1 MLLSSSTIFFPSC
14 SHASP
19 SASSSWILFLLYPPV
34 TSCVAVEL
42 MWDIKITLM
51 EFPTM
56 YCHLSAKYYH
66 GILFL
71 QKKKK
76 NFFFAKPTFQGF
88 LWISHC
94 LSTLNQQR
102 WNHACFQFIFTDQHS
117 LFKMTTFTCHSLFTL
132 SYSRIYN
139 LCSDLAVSH
148 PAHQI
153 TAFFSLSMGPIC
165 PSWPSCH
172 ALFFSALSWKNCCE
186 YMIYWTTPNLF
197 QSSYWPSFL
206 FSIPLFFL
214 SWFSVTASPIY
225 LALLYTVLTQN
236 TEPSETVVFSSITV
250 VVSFSLFLG
259 RMLFLG

>member
-76 NFFFAKPTFQGF
+76 KKKFFCQTY
-88 LWISHC
+88 ISR
-94 LSTLNQQR
+94 LPLN
-102 WNHACFQFIFTDQHS
+102 
-117 LFKMTTFTCHSLFTL
+117 
-132 SYSRIYN
+132 
-139 LCSDLAVSH
+139 
-148 PAHQI
+148 
-153 TAFFSLSMGPIC
+153 FSLSIHVESTKMKSRLLPVHLH
-165 PSWPSCH
+165 WP
-172 ALFFSALSWKNCCE
+172 AFIVQNDN
-186 YMIYWTTPNLF
+186 IYL
-197 QSSYWPSFL
+197 SFL
-206 FSIPLFFL
+206 IHTFLFTNIQLVLRSCCFSPCTSDNCLFL
-214 SWFSVTASPIY
+214 SVHGTNMP
-225 LALLYTVLTQN
+225 LLTLMSRT
-236 TEPSETVVFSSITV
+236 
-250 VVSFSLFLG
+250 LFLCTE
-259 RMLFLG
+259 LKELLWIHDLLDHA

>member
-76 NFFFAKPTFQGF
+76 IFF
-88 LWISHC
+88 L
-94 LSTLNQQR
+94 
-102 WNHACFQFIFTDQHS
+102 
-117 LFKMTTFTCHSLFTL
+117 
-132 SYSRIYN
+132 
-139 LCSDLAVSH
+139 
-148 PAHQI
+148 
-153 TAFFSLSMGPIC
+153 
-165 PSWPSCH
+165 
-172 ALFFSALSWKNCCE
+172 
-186 YMIYWTTPNLF
+186 PNLHF
-197 QSSYWPSFL
+197 KASSEFL
-206 FSIPLFFL
+206 TVYPRWINKDEITPASSSSSLTSIHCSKWQHLLVIPYSHFL
-214 SWFSVTASPIY
+214 IHE
-225 LALLYTVLTQN
+225 YTTCAQIL
-236 TEPSETVVFSSITV
+236 
-250 VVSFSLFLG
+250 LFLTLHI
-259 RMLFLG
+259 R